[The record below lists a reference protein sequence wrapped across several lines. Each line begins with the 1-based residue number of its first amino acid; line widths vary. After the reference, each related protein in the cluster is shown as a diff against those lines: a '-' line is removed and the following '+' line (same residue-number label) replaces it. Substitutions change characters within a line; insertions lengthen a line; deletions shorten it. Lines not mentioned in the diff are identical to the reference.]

1 MLSPPST
8 QLALTDIYPRTRIRN
23 PRDFKSAIDSRRAA
37 LEDGSIED
45 SYLSLSGVTPQL
57 FESIESRRDTL
68 GANRVRFTYF
78 ADIETLIVKVPS
90 EPHERGQAIIGHEIF
105 YRLRAHMAVAGDE
118 VIPVQSTTYHGM
130 GGSSKEGDS
139 AYKNLTIRSQAA
151 SWPLWVVEGA
161 VSESFERLRG
171 DASWWIN
178 HSNGEVRLVMLVCIC
193 RSNRTIR
200 IETWVPEQVLPPP
213 GPRTRARGAIP
224 TLWARKEA
232 AEVLMD
238 FSAMMPTYQGP
249 PALYF
254 KFSRL
259 IGRPPN
265 PPGERDVV
273 LTRQDLLEL
282 GRMMFLGI

>member
-8 QLALTDIYPRTRIRN
+8 QLALTDIYPRTSIGN
-23 PRDFKSAIDSRRAA
+23 SRDFKSAIDNRRAA

-45 SYLSLSGVTPQL
+45 SYLSFSGVTAQL

-78 ADIETLIVKVPS
+78 PDIETLIVKVPS
-90 EPHERGQAIIGHEIF
+90 EPHERGHAVIGHEIF
-105 YRLRAHMAVAGDE
+105 LRLRMLMGVDGDE
-118 VIPVQSTTYHGM
+118 VTPIQQTKYHGM
-130 GGSSKEGDS
+130 GGSSKEADS
-139 AYKNLTIRSQAA
+139 AYKNVIIRSQAA
-151 SWPLWVVEGA
+151 SWPLWVIEGG
-161 VSESFERLRG
+161 VSESLERLRG

-178 HSNGEVRLVMLVCIC
+178 HSNGEVRLVILVCIR
-193 RSNRTIR
+193 RSDRTIR

-238 FSAMMPTYQGP
+238 FSAIMPTYQGP

-254 KFSRL
+254 EFSRL

-273 LTRQDLLEL
+273 LTRQDLLKL
-282 GRMMFLGI
+282 GRRIFLGI